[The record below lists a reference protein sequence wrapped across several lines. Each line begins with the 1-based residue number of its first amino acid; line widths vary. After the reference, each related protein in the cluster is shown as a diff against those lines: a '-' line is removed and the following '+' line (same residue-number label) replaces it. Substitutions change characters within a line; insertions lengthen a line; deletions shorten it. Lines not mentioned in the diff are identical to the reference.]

1 MKRSKINAVIKDME
15 KLINDHGF
23 QLPPFVNGHR
33 RTGMK
38 KVMNMMRSETICWAG
53 ILQIMALENS
63 MR

>member
-15 KLINDHGF
+15 KLIRITDF
-23 QLPPFVNGHR
+23 SFLLFANGHR
-33 RTGMK
+33 RNGMK

-63 MR
+63 MK

>member
-15 KLINDHGF
+15 KLINNHGF
-23 QLPPFVNGHR
+23 QLPPFCKWTPEDWNE
-33 RTGMK
+33 